1 MRVSLTQRHAKVAR
15 AVVER
20 LTEPSSWLTANTIL
34 DQSFQFVYVG
44 VVGRRREKGRRL
56 GSEASGWWR
65 APTFVVLCGC
75 LVALITYGLRTSF
88 GLFATPISEGRNWS
102 PEVFALAIAIQNLV
116 WGIGQPFAGAI
127 ADRYGSAR
135 VLAVGGA
142 VYAAGVAL
150 MAVSPTPL
158 AFNLT
163 AGVLVGI
170 GLSGGSFTIVIAA
183 LGRLV
188 PEEKSSAAMGLA
200 TAAGSLGQFI
210 FAPLGGAFLADY
222 GWQTALLLLAS
233 FMIVVPALAA
243 ALRGRAE
250 TKARASD
257 GPALP
262 ARDALRRA
270 FGHGSY
276 LMLVAGFFV
285 CGFHVA
291 FITTHLPAHIA
302 DVAGHSHGGHAGMN
316 TAGPAIA
323 AWALALIGLFNVV
336 GSYTSGVL
344 GGRYSKRKLLAGIY
358 LARAAVIVLFI
369 TLPPTPT
376 VVLGFAAAIGVL
388 WLSTVPL
395 TSGLV
400 AVMFGTRYLGTLFGI
415 VFLSH
420 QVGAF
425 LGVWL
430 GGVAYEQTGSF
441 APIWWA
447 GIALAV
453 VAAAIHWPIVERRA
467 PRFAV
472 SPQPEA

>member
-1 MRVSLTQRHAKVAR
+1 MKGG
-15 AVVER
+15 
-20 LTEPSSWLTANTIL
+20 
-34 DQSFQFVYVG
+34 VG
-44 VVGRRREKGRRL
+44 LEAGRT
-56 GSEASGWWR
+56 GWWKS
-65 APTFVVLCGC
+65 AVFIVGCGC
-75 LVALITYGLRTSF
+75 LIAMITYGLRTTF
-88 GLFATPISEGRNWS
+88 GLFATPIGEDRGWS

-116 WGIGQPFAGAI
+116 WGMGQPFAGAV
-127 ADRYGSAR
+127 ADRYGAGR
-135 VLAVGGA
+135 VLAAGGL

-163 AGVLVGI
+163 GGVLVGL

-188 PEEKSSAAMGLA
+188 PEERSSQAMGLA
-200 TAAGSLGQFI
+200 TAAGSLGQFA
-210 FAPLGGAFLADY
+210 FAPLGQVFLADY
-222 GWQTALLLLAS
+222 GWQSALLLLAL
-233 FMIVVPALAA
+233 FMVLVPALAV
-243 ALRGRAE
+243 ALRGRGE
-250 TKARASD
+250 VRASD
-257 GPALP
+257 GPELP
-262 ARDALRRA
+262 ARDAVRQA

-276 LMLVAGFFV
+276 LLLVAGFFV

-291 FITTHLPAHIA
+291 FITTHLPAHITS
-302 DVAGHSHGGHAGMN
+302 VAGHSHGGMH
-316 TAGPAIA
+316 TAGSAVA
-323 AWALALIGLFNVV
+323 AWALALIGLFNIV
-336 GSYTSGVL
+336 GSYGSGVL
-344 GGRYSKRKLLAGIY
+344 GARHSKRRLLAGIY
-358 LARAAVIVLFI
+358 LARAVVIAIFI

-376 VVLGFAAAIGVL
+376 VVLVFAAAIGVL

-453 VAAAIHWPIVERRA
+453 IAAALHWPIVERPA
-467 PRFAV
+467 P
-472 SPQPEA
+472 PLPL

>member
-1 MRVSLTQRHAKVAR
+1 LVAGASEWWR
-15 AVVER
+15 
-20 LTEPSSWLTANTIL
+20 STA
-34 DQSFQFVYVG
+34 F
-44 VVGRRREKGRRL
+44 VVG
-56 GSEASGWWR
+56 
-65 APTFVVLCGC
+65 CGC
-75 LVALITYGLRTSF
+75 LIALITYGLRTSF
-88 GLFATPISEGRNWS
+88 GLFAAPIGEGRGWS

-135 VLAVGGA
+135 ILAAGGV

-163 AGVLVGI
+163 AGVLVGL
-170 GLSGGSFTIVIAA
+170 GLSGASFTIVIAA

-188 PEEKSSAAMGLA
+188 PEDKSSQAMGLA
-200 TAAGSLGQFI
+200 TAAGSLGQFV
-210 FAPLGGAFLADY
+210 FAPLGQAFLADY
-222 GWQTALLLLAS
+222 GWQAALLLLAGS
-233 FMIVVPALAA
+233 MVIVPALAV
-243 ALRGRAE
+243 ALKGGSRQQDTRE
-250 TKARASD
+250 
-257 GPALP
+257 PALA
-262 ARDALRRA
+262 ARDAVRQA

-276 LMLVAGFFV
+276 LLLVAGFFV

-302 DVAGHSHGGHAGMN
+302 VAAGHSHGGMD
-316 TAGPAIA
+316 TAGLAVA
-323 AWALALIGLFNVV
+323 AWALAFIGLFNIV
-336 GSYTSGVL
+336 GSYGSGVL
-344 GGRYSKRKLLAGIY
+344 GARHSKRRLLAGIY
-358 LARAAVIVLFI
+358 LSRAVVIALFI

-376 VVLGFAAAIGVL
+376 VVLVFAAAMGVL

-400 AVMFGTRYLGTLFGI
+400 AVMFGTGNLGTLFGI

-430 GGVAYEQTGSF
+430 GGLAIEQTGSF
-441 APIWWA
+441 MPVWLA
-447 GIALAV
+447 GIALAI
-453 VAAAIHWPIVERRA
+453 VAAGLHWPIVERPA
-467 PRFAV
+467 PSFTA
-472 SPQPEA
+472 SAQTGS

>member
-102 PEVFALAIAIQNLV
+102 PEVFALAIAIQNLI

-188 PEEKSSAAMGLA
+188 PAEKSSAAMGLA

-222 GWQTALLLLAS
+222 GWQTALLLLAGS
-233 FMIVVPALAA
+233 VVIVPALAL
-243 ALRGRAE
+243 ALKGGGGSRRGME
-250 TKARASD
+250 E
-257 GPALP
+257 PALP
-262 ARDALRRA
+262 ARDAVRQA

-276 LMLVAGFFV
+276 LLLVAGFFV

-291 FITTHLPAHIA
+291 FITTHLPAHITS
-302 DVAGHSHGGHAGMN
+302 VAGHSHGGMH
-316 TAGPAIA
+316 TAGPAVA
-323 AWALALIGLFNVV
+323 AWALALIGLFNIV
-336 GSYTSGVL
+336 GSYGSGVL
-344 GGRYSKRKLLAGIY
+344 GARHSKRQLLAGIY
-358 LARAAVIVLFI
+358 LARALVIAIFI
-369 TLPPTPT
+369 TLPPTST
-376 VVLGFAAAIGVL
+376 VVLVFAAAMGIL

-400 AVMFGTRYLGTLFGI
+400 AVMFGTGNLGTLFGI

-420 QVGAF
+420 QIGAF

-430 GGVAYEQTGSF
+430 GGLAMEQTGSF
-441 APIWWA
+441 TPVWLA
-447 GIALAV
+447 GIVLAVIAAGVALA
-453 VAAAIHWPIVERRA
+453 H
-467 PRFAV
+467 
-472 SPQPEA
+472 